1 MGQRSYK
8 KRQWVQVIFP
18 TEWRK
23 WSKKWPKI
31 KGGKWRNMQ
40 LHYSSTFLMRIQ
52 QQWPPSS
59 QVLLASNFFMIS
71 FYERMNGAVH
81 GYKVTKWWSLFL
93 SSSFFFYLLA
103 GADDLLWCIRKG
115 ITVFLGQ
122 LFYNSVGTSSLL
134 PREVTRC
141 CRILFGAGRKYITHG
156 RWYVLRLCVLGRSSS
171 YSSSSSS
178 YSSLE

>member
-1 MGQRSYK
+1 MSPGHLSHRMK
-8 KRQWVQVIFP
+8 KMVKEMTKNKRG
-18 TEWRK
+18 EM
-23 WSKKWPKI
+23 KKHAAALFINVLNAHPATMTAVK
-31 KGGKWRNMQ
+31 
-40 LHYSSTFLMRIQ
+40 SSASGFKFLYDFFLWADERCCTRLQSHKMM
-52 QQWPPSS
+52 
-59 QVLLASNFFMIS
+59 VLIS
-71 FYERMNGAVH
+71 F
-81 GYKVTKWWSLFL
+81 FF
-93 SSSFFFYLLA
+93 FFFYLLA

>member
-93 SSSFFFYLLA
+93 SSSFFFLPFGRCWRSLVVYPKGDHCFLRTTVLQFSRDEQLA
-103 GADDLLWCIRKG
+103 TERGDEVLPYSLWCRPQIHHTW
-115 ITVFLGQ
+115 TV
-122 LFYNSVGTSSLL
+122 VRAPIVC
-134 PREVTRC
+134 PR
-141 CRILFGAGRKYITHG
+141 
-156 RWYVLRLCVLGRSSS
+156 
-171 YSSSSSS
+171 
-178 YSSLE
+178 